1 MSRQQRQLARLH
13 AFPTPSLPSY
23 TANVYSACAV
33 QVYKENMDTLQSS
46 SIEKKIS
53 FWMLLKI
60 NQNAAAD
67 LRTRGN
73 HGQSCSRGHLP
84 SPGNVVKYSVLQIFS
99 RRSIIHYFKKMSSAS
114 EVLSPD
120 HHRGSGPGPRWRT
133 APDPL
138 IWPHLVKN
146 PAGGCPWWQ
155 SIASNRY
162 GKYIYA
168 EFDSLSYTVGR
179 KNKAYSSA
187 TLSNLER
194 CQ

>member
-99 RRSIIHYFKKMSSAS
+99 RRSIIHYFKKNVVSFWGFVPRPSSG
-114 EVLSPD
+114 LRPWTPLKD
-120 HHRGSGPGPRWRT
+120 GPRPFDMT
-133 APDPL
+133 T
-138 IWPHLVKN
+138 
-146 PAGGCPWWQ
+146 
-155 SIASNRY
+155 S
-162 GKYIYA
+162 GKKSCGRVPMVTIYC
-168 EFDSLSYTVGR
+168 
-179 KNKAYSSA
+179 K
-187 TLSNLER
+187 
-194 CQ
+194 